1 MNDLTNC
8 DRVAKFTVLLS
19 EPDLLV
25 ARKATLFDNFSISF
39 RISST
44 TQKFGIFLYK
54 KVNRISE
61 IGLYKFWLCAASSY
75 FDEVIHVPKYL
86 LLFFLSSNA
95 AGANLRFPL
104 NIWINLFLTLTAT
117 IQSRQEELNDSNAQ
131 VGVTFVQISSVKKYT
146 LGYAIIKYV

>member
-1 MNDLTNC
+1 M
-8 DRVAKFTVLLS
+8 TVLFS

-25 ARKATLFDNFSISF
+25 AKNAKLFDNFSISCHIF
-39 RISST
+39 SHYSVA
-44 TQKFGIFLYK
+44 QKFGIFLYK

-61 IGLYKFWLCAASSY
+61 IGLYKFWLCAASSH
-75 FDEVIHVPKYL
+75 FDKVIHVPKYL

-104 NIWINLFLTLTAT
+104 NIWINLFLTLTTT